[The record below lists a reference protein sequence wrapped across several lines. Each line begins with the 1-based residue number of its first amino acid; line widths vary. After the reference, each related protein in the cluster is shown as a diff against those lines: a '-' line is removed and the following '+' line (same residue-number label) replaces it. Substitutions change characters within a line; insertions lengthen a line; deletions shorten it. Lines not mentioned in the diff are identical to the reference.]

1 MRLDI
6 SERKALKY
14 ALEGFEGEVFLF
26 GSRADDSK
34 SGGDIDI
41 LLLPKEKTNPLK
53 LSLQIQKKFFLK
65 CEEDIDVVIYDA
77 EKPFCRYVL
86 SNAKRLDIARI

>member
-6 SERKALKY
+6 SERAALKH
-14 ALEGFEGEVFLF
+14 ALDGFEGDVFLF

-41 LLLPKEKTNPLK
+41 LLIPKEKTNPLK
-53 LSLQIQKKFFLK
+53 LSLQILKKFFLQ
-65 CEEDIDVVIYDA
+65 CEEDIDVVIYNP
-77 EKPFCRYVL
+77 ENPFCRYVL
-86 SNAKRLDIARI
+86 TNAKRLDIARI

>member
-26 GSRADDSK
+26 GSRTDDSK
-34 SGGDIDI
+34 NGGDIDV
-41 LLLPKEKTNPLK
+41 LLIPKEKTNPLK
-53 LSLQIQKKFFLK
+53 LSLQIQKKFFSK
-65 CEEDIDVVIYDA
+65 CEEDIDVVIYDV
-77 EKPFCRYVL
+77 EKPFCRYAL
-86 SNAKRLDIARI
+86 SNAKKLDIARI